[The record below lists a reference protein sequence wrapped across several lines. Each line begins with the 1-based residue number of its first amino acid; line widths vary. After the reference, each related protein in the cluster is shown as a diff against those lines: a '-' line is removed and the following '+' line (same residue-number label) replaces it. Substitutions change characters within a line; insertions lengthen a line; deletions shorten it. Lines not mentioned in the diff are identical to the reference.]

1 MMISYL
7 ALFWS
12 FFTVDN
18 FSHYSFSNNQ
28 EIICQWRRCYHAWL
42 LSSIWRLLVI
52 DPGRVAVDELD
63 MGRLI
68 LYISIYYYLWRSWSW
83 VVYDELGTTF
93 STCADVRPKMCFF
106 CPLGKF
112 IVWLLKK
119 DLSKIWDNSFDN
131 YMGALEDV
139 MLPRLQKHTYL
150 TQNIWTCE

>member
-83 VVYDELGTTF
+83 VVYDELGTIF
-93 STCADVRPKMCFF
+93 QLVLMWGRRCFF

-139 MLPRLQKHTYL
+139 MLPRLQKHTYR